1 MKLQIQN
8 FRCFR
13 KLATY
18 EFENEKISLLRGNSG
33 AGKSTLLESIR
44 WCLFG
49 NLRNIYPSGFTPTA
63 TNKTFVT
70 LEINNLNITRLQAPE
85 QLKVTIFKENE
96 TEELMYDS
104 AQQYINN
111 IFGNRNTWM
120 ASSFIRQNE
129 RCPLMVGSNAER
141 MTLLNEILFGN
152 DNTSLYENPDYYTDK
167 IDEQLSLIDK
177 EITGQT
183 AVFNSYYNKY
193 VSSMNLFDNPHK
205 WTTMDL
211 QTIQGFTNYITQA
224 EAYLKVLNE
233 ELLQISSLE
242 NQKRMLEAKLAT
254 FTFDMENLD
263 LNANESSKI
272 EGLSQE
278 LQELNLQYNTTKS
291 QLNAM
296 TYNQSRHLSLSN
308 ELEFQKSNLQKRTPL
323 NLELYTPAEVEKLNT
338 KLTKTKSDITTLK
351 ANLTQ
356 LLQDETQISS
366 VEFSLSSAESSYKTL
381 QETLSKYEFQ
391 DINVLNRVLNNK
403 LLQDKLIVVQNK
415 LSKLSEL
422 GKLGTGAEFTKAELE
437 TQRKDLESKLMDLRF
452 IANVCR
458 KHGLQVNSI
467 KESVDAA
474 FTTLTFHQTQK
485 DHLLNKSQYDTTLK
499 SIQDLQVQIVT
510 ENLENHSE
518 FSIKEEINL
527 IRTRLGAPLKC
538 PSCQCTLEMKNNVLC
553 IPSSE
558 IIDTTEG
565 LQRIEKLN
573 SLLVILNR
581 NAQIQNSINILKNK
595 LELIPSF
602 DESYTSAPIL
612 SSQEA
617 VKYRSL
623 IDDASTIN
631 YNVSHL
637 NLSDL
642 EAHLETLREV
652 EQYSSLKLEEENLM
666 RNIDLEIGTFLTLKT
681 TEELRRDVASL
692 PLVLNNYNEV
702 SKNVNNLQETLKTL
716 RDRINNCKTSEEL
729 KQEISS
735 NEQEAKT
742 TETLLQEISVQTSIV
757 NAMNKLSTEM
767 TALNFDVKNMEELQ
781 GLLISLESKR
791 QELEA
796 QIAFLE
802 RKNREYLDYI
812 QTKNELS
819 KIVMNKTSTQIKE
832 TLSVYTKACEDQR
845 IMETKAKEM
854 YRLCEEKR
862 NLESL
867 HSKVTE
873 LTTKQSTLNSLKNL
887 VVEVTNSTLQNLVDS
902 INNTT
907 NTILEELFDNSIVVE
922 LKLYREMKT
931 KQKVKPQVN
940 ISIYYN
946 GNVYDNVGSL
956 SGGEADRVS
965 LAMTLALAVIH
976 TSPVVFLD
984 ECMSALD
991 TDLRETCLETIKK
1004 FLIEQGNKTAIN
1016 IEHGGICGLYDNTI
1030 NV

>member
-1 MKLQIQN
+1 MKVQIQN

-13 KLATY
+13 KLSTY
-18 EFENEKISLLRGNSG
+18 DFEDEKISLLRGNSG

-70 LEINNLNITRLQAPE
+70 LEIKNLNITRSQAPE

-111 IFGNRNTWM
+111 IFGNRNTWI

-152 DNTSLYENPDYYTDK
+152 DNTSIYENPDYYTDK

-193 VSSMNLFDNPHK
+193 VSGMNLFDNPHK

-211 QTIQGFTNYITQA
+211 QTIQGFTNYIAQA

-233 ELLQISSLE
+233 ELLQISSVE

-263 LNANESSKI
+263 LNSDETQKI

-278 LQELNLQYNTTKS
+278 LKSLDLQYNNTKS
-291 QLNAM
+291 QLNQL
-296 TYNQSRHLSLSN
+296 TYNQSRHVSLSN
-308 ELEFQKSNLQKRTPL
+308 ELEFQRSSLQKRTPL
-323 NLELYTPAEVEKLNT
+323 NLALYTAEKVNDMNI
-338 KLTKTKSDITTLK
+338 KLTKTKNDIATLK
-351 ANLTQ
+351 ANLSQ
-356 LLQDETQISS
+356 LLQSETQIAS
-366 VEFSLSSAESSYKTL
+366 VKFSLSSAETSYKTL
-381 QETLSKYEFQ
+381 QETLSKYEST
-391 DINVLNRVLNNK
+391 DINVLNRLLNNR
-403 LLQDKLIVVQNK
+403 LLQDKLNAVQIK
-415 LSKLSEL
+415 LSKFDKLSL
-422 GKLGTGAEFTKAELE
+422 NSAIVDKSQLDQQK
-437 TQRKDLESKLMDLRF
+437 KDLESKLLDLRF
-452 IANVCR
+452 AIGVCN
-458 KHGLQVNSI
+458 KHSLNIDSVRESI
-467 KESVDAA
+467 HSASEK
-474 FTTLTFHQTQK
+474 LTFYEAQK
-485 DHLLNKSQYDTTLK
+485 QYLVNKSQYDTTLK

-510 ENLENHSE
+510 KDLENLTE

-573 SLLVILNR
+573 SLLTILSR
-581 NAQIQNSINILKNK
+581 NAQLENSINMLKNK
-595 LELIPSF
+595 LDLIPSF
-602 DESYTSAPIL
+602 EEIYTSAPVL
-612 SSQEA
+612 SLQE
-617 VKYRSL
+617 VEKYRN
-623 IDDASTIN
+623 IITDTAKIN
-631 YNVSHL
+631 YGVLHL
-637 NLSDL
+637 DLASL
-642 EAHLETLREV
+642 EANLETLREA
-652 EQYSSLKLEEENLM
+652 EQYSSLKQEEEELM
-666 RNIDLEIGTFLTLKT
+666 RQSDTSLVTLKT

-702 SKNVNNLQETLKTL
+702 SKNVKNLQETLKTL
-716 RDRINNCKTSEEL
+716 EKQVSESKTSEIL
-729 KQEISS
+729 KQEIGTL
-735 NEQEAKT
+735 EQEVQS
-742 TETLLQEISVQTSIV
+742 TETLLQEINVQTSIV
-757 NAMNKLSTEM
+757 NSINKLSAEL
-767 TALNFDVKNMEELQ
+767 TALNFDVKNMEQLQEL
-781 GLLISLESKR
+781 LVSLEAKR
-791 QELEA
+791 QELES

-819 KIVMNKTSTQIKE
+819 KIVIEKTSAQVKE
-832 TLSVYTKACEDQR
+832 TISIYTKACEDQR
-845 IMETKAKEM
+845 LMETKAKEM

-867 HSKVTE
+867 HAKVTE
-873 LTTKQSTLNSLKNL
+873 LTSKQTVLNSLKNL

-946 GNVYDNVGSL
+946 GNTYDNVGSL

-965 LAMTLALAVIH
+965 LAMTLAIAIIH

-984 ECMSALD
+984 ECMGALD
-991 TDLRETCLETIKK
+991 ADLREECLETIKK
-1004 FLIEQGNKTAIN
+1004 FLIEQGNKTVIN
-1016 IEHGGICGLYDNTI
+1016 VEHQAICGMYDNTI

>member
-1 MKLQIQN
+1 MKVQIQN

-13 KLATY
+13 KLSIY
-18 EFENEKISLLRGNSG
+18 DFEDEKISLLRGNSG

-70 LEINNLNITRLQAPE
+70 LEIKNLNITRSQAPE

-111 IFGNRNTWM
+111 IFGNRNTWI

-152 DNTSLYENPDYYTDK
+152 DNTSIYENPDYYTDK

-193 VSSMNLFDNPHK
+193 VSGMNLFDNPHK

-211 QTIQGFTNYITQA
+211 QTIQGFTNYIAQA

-233 ELLQISSLE
+233 ELLQISSVE
-242 NQKRMLEAKLAT
+242 NRKQMLEAKLAT

-263 LNANESSKI
+263 LNSNETQKI

-278 LQELNLQYNTTKS
+278 LKSLDLQYNNTKS
-291 QLNAM
+291 QLNQL
-296 TYNQSRHLSLSN
+296 TYNQSRHVSLNN
-308 ELEFQKSNLQKRTPL
+308 ELEFQRSSLQKRTPL
-323 NLELYTPAEVEKLNT
+323 NVALYTAQTVSDMNT
-338 KLTKTKSDITTLK
+338 KLAKTKHDIATLK
-351 ANLTQ
+351 ANLSQ
-356 LLQDETQISS
+356 LLQSETQIAS
-366 VEFSLSSAESSYKTL
+366 VKFSLSSAETSYKTL
-381 QETLSKYEFQ
+381 QETLFKYEST
-391 DINVLNRVLNNK
+391 DINVLNRLLNNR
-403 LLQDKLIVVQNK
+403 LLQDKLNAVQIK
-415 LSKLSEL
+415 LSKFDKIGKFNEL
-422 GKLGTGAEFTKAELE
+422 GTCAKEQLDQQK
-437 TQRKDLESKLMDLRF
+437 RDLESKLLDLRF
-452 IANVCR
+452 AIGVCN
-458 KHGLQVNSI
+458 KHSLNIDSVR
-467 KESVDAA
+467 ESVNLASEK
-474 FTTLTFHQTQK
+474 LTFYESQK
-485 DHLLNKSQYDTTLK
+485 QHLVNKSQYDTTLK
-499 SIQDLQVQIVT
+499 SIQDFQVQIVT
-510 ENLENHSE
+510 KDLENLTE

-573 SLLVILNR
+573 SLLTILSR
-581 NAQIQNSINILKNK
+581 NAQLENSINMLKNK
-595 LELIPSF
+595 LDLIPPF
-602 DESYTSAPIL
+602 EETYTSAPVL
-612 SSQEA
+612 SLQE
-617 VKYRSL
+617 VEKYRN
-623 IDDASTIN
+623 IITDTAKIN
-631 YNVSHL
+631 YGVLHL
-637 NLSDL
+637 DLASL
-642 EAHLETLREV
+642 EANLETLREA
-652 EQYSSLKLEEENLM
+652 EQYSTLKQEEEELK
-666 RNIDLEIGTFLTLKT
+666 RNIGTDAFLTLKT

-702 SKNVNNLQETLKTL
+702 SKNVKNLQESLKTL
-716 RDRINNCKTSEEL
+716 QDQITQSKTSEIL
-729 KQEISS
+729 KQEIGTL
-735 NEQEAKT
+735 EQEVQS

-757 NAMNKLSTEM
+757 NSINKLSAELA
-767 TALNFDVKNMEELQ
+767 ALNFDVKNMEQLQEL
-781 GLLISLESKR
+781 LVTLEAKR

-819 KIVMNKTSTQIKE
+819 KIVIEKTSAQVKE
-832 TLSVYTKACEDQR
+832 TISIYTKACEDQR
-845 IMETKAKEM
+845 LMETKAKEM

-867 HSKVTE
+867 HAKVTE
-873 LTTKQSTLNSLKNL
+873 LTSKQTVLNSLKNL

-922 LKLYREMKT
+922 LKLYREIKN
-931 KQKVKPQVN
+931 KQKIKPQVN

-946 GNVYDNVGSL
+946 GNVYDNVSSL
-956 SGGEADRVS
+956 SGGESDRIS
-965 LAMTLALAVIH
+965 LAMTLALAIIH

-984 ECMSALD
+984 ECMAALD
-991 TDLRETCLETIKK
+991 TDLREQCLETIKK
-1004 FLIEQGNKTAIN
+1004 FLVEQGNKTVIN
-1016 IEHGGICGLYDNTI
+1016 IEHGGICGLYDMTV

>member
-1 MKLQIQN
+1 MKVQIQN

-13 KLATY
+13 KLSTY

-70 LEINNLNITRLQAPE
+70 VEISNLNITRSQAPE
-85 QLKVTIFKENE
+85 QLKITIFKDNE

-152 DNTSLYENPDYYTDK
+152 DNASLYENPDYYTDK

-211 QTIQGFTNYITQA
+211 QTISGFTNYITQA

-242 NQKRMLEAKLAT
+242 NQKRMLEAKLST

-263 LNANESSKI
+263 LNSDETQKI
-272 EGLSQE
+272 EALSQE
-278 LQELNLQYNTTKS
+278 LKFTDLQYNNTKS
-291 QLNAM
+291 QLNQL
-296 TYNQSRHLSLSN
+296 TYNQSRHVSLNN
-308 ELEFQKSNLQKRTPL
+308 ELEFQRSSLQKRTPL
-323 NLELYTPAEVEKLNT
+323 NLELYTLETVNDMNT
-338 KLTKTKSDITTLK
+338 KLTKTKHDIAILK

-356 LLQDETQISS
+356 LLQNETQIAS
-366 VEFSLSSAESSYKTL
+366 VKFSLSSAETSYKTL
-381 QETLSKYEFQ
+381 QEALSKYESS
-391 DINVLNRVLNNK
+391 DINVLNRLLNNR
-403 LLQDKLIVVQNK
+403 LLQDKLTAVQIK
-415 LSKLSEL
+415 LRKCS
-422 GKLGTGAEFTKAELE
+422 EFTNSMTKPEIDK
-437 TQRKDLESKLMDLRF
+437 QKKDLESKLLDLRF
-452 IANVCR
+452 AVNVCK
-458 KHGLQVNSI
+458 KHGLQVNSV
-467 KESVDAA
+467 KESVDTA
-474 FTTLTFHQTQK
+474 FTTLTFHETQK
-485 DHLLNKSQYDTTLK
+485 HHIVNKSQYDTTLK
-499 SIQDLQVQIVT
+499 SIQELQVQIVT

-573 SLLVILNR
+573 SLLAVLNT
-581 NAQIQNSINILKNK
+581 NTQIENSINVLKNK
-595 LELIPSF
+595 LDLIPVF
-602 DESYTSAPIL
+602 DETYTSSPIL
-612 SSQEA
+612 SSKE
-617 VKYRSL
+617 VEKYRS
-623 IDDASTIN
+623 IITDTSTIN
-631 YNVSHL
+631 YNVLHL
-637 NLSDL
+637 DLQAL
-642 EAHLETLREV
+642 EAHLETLREA
-652 EQYSSLKLEEENLM
+652 EQYSVLKQEEEELM
-666 RNIDLEIGTFLTLKT
+666 RNIDISLVTLKT

-702 SKNVNNLQETLKTL
+702 SKNLRNLQETVKTL
-716 RDRINNCKTSEEL
+716 EDQIHNCKTSEEL

-735 NEQEAKT
+735 NEQELVT
-742 TETLLQEISVQTSIV
+742 LETLLQEINVQTSIV
-757 NAMNKLSTEM
+757 NSINKLSVEL
-767 TALNFDVKNMEELQ
+767 TALNFDVKNMEQLQ
-781 GLLISLESKR
+781 ELLISLETKR

-819 KIVMNKTSTQIKE
+819 KIVIDKNSTQIKE
-832 TLSVYTKACEDQR
+832 TISIYMKASEDQR

-867 HSKVTE
+867 HAKLTE
-873 LTTKQSTLNSLKNL
+873 LTSKQSVLNSLKNL

-907 NTILEELFDNSIVVE
+907 NTILEELFDNAIVVE
-922 LKLYREMKT
+922 LKLYREIKT
-931 KQKVKPQVN
+931 KQKIKPQVN

-946 GNVYDNVGSL
+946 GNVYDNVSSL
-956 SGGEADRVS
+956 SGGESDRIS
-965 LAMTLALAVIH
+965 LAMTLALAIIH

-984 ECMSALD
+984 ECMAALD
-991 TDLRETCLETIKK
+991 TDLREQCLETIKK
-1004 FLIEQGNKTAIN
+1004 FLVEQGNKTVVN